1 MNWRALHITRT
12 FRAGRAAAL
21 TRLALALLCA
31 FTVFT
36 LPTFLPSQA
45 QSPEQGDGDDELVA
59 ALLKAG
65 KEGQSVDML
74 LDERRALITPRLWEK
89 LAKQALSAYYNDGPD
104 QSFTLYGI
112 TLNVAERL
120 KDQRLIAITH
130 YRIGRTHSGL
140 GQTREAIRSH
150 LTSKSFFEAAGL
162 RRDLIYVLGD
172 LAALHYQAEEYKTAR
187 SYAEESIA
195 LAEKLK
201 GGNELRGVWPD
212 EYGVAGALSILGAL
226 SRREGDYGQAVEHLQ
241 KSIALYQQLNG
252 ETLKFGFYLA
262 DNLTELGRVYSAM
275 GDNVQAFSCLSRA
288 LDIAKKLPQRD
299 MLANALNSAGV
310 LYLEQEDYEKASDYL
325 RQSLQIYQELK
336 NQTESA
342 RVLLN
347 LGVSDQRRSNFD
359 QALESFRNSL
369 YQAEAAS
376 DKDLMTAAGQGLG
389 VVYRE
394 KKDYSAALEVLD
406 RSLSLAR
413 EVGDQTRT
421 AEILWRKAEVKYETG
436 SLAESAALSEEAHQ
450 ITRRLRLPKLS
461 YLTATALGKA
471 YLGQKKIDP
480 AFQTLSQ
487 AIEQVEAMRDHVIG
501 QELERQL
508 FFENKVSAY
517 HLLIDLLVAQNRPND
532 ALVYAERA
540 KGRVLLD
547 VMSKGKAQITDALTR
562 EEREEEQKLN
572 LKIVA
577 LNNELRE
584 ERLKPVTDDAKVSRL
599 SEQLDAA
606 RLQYASFQNAIQ
618 AAHPELRMKSGRLQL
633 LSKDHL
639 NDLAPGNRTAF
650 LEYVVTKDKAH
661 LFLIAKPTR
670 GRVVVLKVIT
680 VNVSEMKLATLVNE
694 FRRSITGRHPVF
706 SAFARELYDLL
717 IKPAE
722 PHLRGVTALRI
733 IPDGILWDVPFQAL
747 QAANG
752 RYLLED
758 YAVSYA
764 PSLSVLREIKRSN
777 EARSKPSL
785 LAFGNPMAGTET
797 VKQLQEVRRGEG
809 FKPLPEAENE
819 VASVA
824 RIYGADRSRVFVG
837 REAEERQFKLLASN
851 YGAIHFATHG
861 VLDNRQPLY
870 SYLLLAN
877 SGDNDKED
885 GLLEAREIMNLNLRA
900 DLVVLSACE
909 TARGRIGAGEGVIGM
924 SWAFFVAGCR
934 TTVVSQW
941 EVDSAGTAELM
952 VGFFQRLKGA
962 AGKYETAKSNALRLA
977 ALKLMKNPRYQ
988 HPYYWAGFVVVG
1000 NDR

>member
-1 MNWRALHITRT
+1 MLP
-12 FRAGRAAAL
+12 
-21 TRLALALLCA
+21 RLALALLGA
-31 FTVFT
+31 FIVFI
-36 LPTFLPSQA
+36 LPTGLPSQA
-45 QSPEQGDGDDELVA
+45 QSPAQVEGGDELVA

-65 KEGQSVDML
+65 KEGQPIDKL

-89 LAKQALSAYYNDGPD
+89 LAKQALSAYYNEGPD

-112 TLNVAERL
+112 ALNVAERL

-140 GQTREAIRSH
+140 GQTKEAIQSH
-150 LTSKSFFEAAGL
+150 LTSKRFFEAAGL
-162 RRDLIYVLGD
+162 RRDLIYVLSD
-172 LAALHYQAEEYKTAR
+172 LAALYYQAEEYKTAR

-195 LAEKLK
+195 LAEKVK
-201 GGNELRGVWPD
+201 DGNEPPGVWPD

-226 SRREGDYGQAVEHLQ
+226 SRQEGGYAQAIEHLQ
-241 KSIALYQQLNG
+241 KSIALYQHLNG

-262 DNLTELGRVYSAM
+262 DNFTELGRVYSAM
-275 GDNVQAFSCLSRA
+275 GDNVQAFSCLNRA

-299 MLANALNSAGV
+299 ILANALNSAGV
-310 LYLEQEDYEKASDYL
+310 LYLEQEDYEKASDHL
-325 RQSLQIYQELK
+325 RQSLQIYQELN

-347 LGVSDQRRSNFD
+347 LGVTDQRRGNFD
-359 QALESFRNSL
+359 QALESFRKSL
-369 YQAEAAS
+369 NQAEAAS
-376 DKDLMTAAGQGLG
+376 DKDLMMAAGEGLG

-394 KKDYSAALEVLD
+394 KKDYAAALEVLD
-406 RSLSLAR
+406 RSLSLAN

-436 SLAESAALSEEAHQ
+436 SFAESAALSEEAHQ
-450 ITRRLRLPKLS
+450 IARRLRLPKLS
-461 YLTATALGKA
+461 YLTATALGRA
-471 YLGQKKIDP
+471 YLGQKKVDQ

-501 QELERQL
+501 QEQERQL

-517 HLLIDLLVAQNRPND
+517 HLLIDLLVAQNKSND

-547 VMSKGKAQITDALTR
+547 VMSKGKAQITEALTR
-562 EEREEEQKLN
+562 EEREEEQRLN

-584 ERLKPVTDDAKVSRL
+584 ERLKPFTEDAKVSWL

-606 RLQYASFQNAIQ
+606 RLQYASFQNVLQ
-618 AAHPELRMKSGRLQL
+618 AAHPELRIKSGRLPL
-633 LSKDHL
+633 LSINHL
-639 NDLAPGNRTAF
+639 NDLAPGNRTTF
-650 LEYVVTKDKAH
+650 LEYVVTKDQTH
-661 LFLIAKPTR
+661 IFVIATPPR
-670 GRVVVLKVIT
+670 GRGVRLKTIT
-680 VNVSEMKLATLVNE
+680 IGASEKKLAMLVNE
-694 FRRSITGRHPVF
+694 FRQSITGRHPVF

-722 PHLRGVTALRI
+722 PYLHGVNALRI

-785 LAFGNPMAGTET
+785 LAFGNPLAGMET

-819 VASVA
+819 VSSVA

-837 REAEERQFKLLASN
+837 RDAEEKQFKLLASN
-851 YGAIHFATHG
+851 YSAIHFATHG

-877 SGDNDKED
+877 SGVSDKED
-885 GLLEAREIMNLNLRA
+885 GLLETREIMNLNLRA

-941 EVDSAGTAELM
+941 EVDSASTAELM

-962 AGKYETAKSNALRLA
+962 AGKSGTTKSNALRLA
-977 ALKLMKNPRYQ
+977 ALKLMKSPRYQ

-1000 NDR
+1000 NDK